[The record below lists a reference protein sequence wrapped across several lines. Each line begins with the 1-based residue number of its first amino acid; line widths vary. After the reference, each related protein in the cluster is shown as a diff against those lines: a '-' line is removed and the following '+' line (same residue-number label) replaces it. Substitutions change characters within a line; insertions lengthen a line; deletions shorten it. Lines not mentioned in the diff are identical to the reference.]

1 MVAVVCSGFLLLRST
16 AQPSAT
22 DSGSVW
28 QRQDIGRVG
37 VAGSSAEVQSA
48 QTLQGAGAD
57 IWGGADAFHFVYQPW
72 EGDIEITA
80 RVLSVEKTDP
90 WAKAGIM
97 IRANLTEA
105 APHATVAETPEKGPV
120 FIRRLQPGG
129 ASKDDAHQA
138 MRMVRKD
145 GQVFFQQRGSAGVEK
160 ATDSLTALPSPRWLK
175 LVREGRVVKAYDS
188 GDGVTWEWLGTET
201 LGLLEIQGDSH
212 EKLDLDRGFQ
222 LLISADGERLGRKLL
237 DHLRPQFLPKPAGTR
252 RARAASRSDCEVSS
266 DFVREKTADEGIERM
281 ASIKNSVMNLL
292 ARQPNLPLPW
302 SDLLRRVLLDETQH
316 PVIRD
321 YALQHAFSHYEEAI
335 QGTAT
340 EPLDGTR
347 QSRLLELFW
356 AALERKRE
364 SLAGTALL
372 GLFHLS
378 EFDASVDRGR
388 LGRQSLAVLEAAET
402 GELARISGFQV
413 CRLLGEQ
420 GALQPSV
427 AHAEKRE
434 SIPLRVSAIAAVGA
448 LGGDT
453 ELPLLRRLLAEAN
466 PSVRVAAKAAVQRIQ
481 FKTNR

>member
-1 MVAVVCSGFLLLRST
+1 MNKTRLISIVLPA
-16 AQPSAT
+16 
-22 DSGSVW
+22 
-28 QRQDIGRVG
+28 II
-37 VAGSSAEVQSA
+37 VAGSVCLWLLNRQPADERRSQRELARFVSEGSRGKPPSPRLPPKEDRPSTA
-48 QTLQGAGAD
+48 GGLHGMGAGAK
-57 IWGGADAFHFVYQPW
+57 GATPQLSGAKNPLVQSICGPSSYQSLR
-72 EGDIEITA
+72 ELAA
-80 RVLSVEKTDP
+80 R
-90 WAKAGIM
+90 
-97 IRANLTEA
+97 
-105 APHATVAETPEKGPV
+105 GP
-120 FIRRLQPGG
+120 L
-129 ASKDDAHQA
+129 
-138 MRMVRKD
+138 
-145 GQVFFQQRGSAGVEK
+145 
-160 ATDSLTALPSPRWLK
+160 
-175 LVREGRVVKAYDS
+175 
-188 GDGVTWEWLGTET
+188 
-201 LGLLEIQGDSH
+201 
-212 EKLDLDRGFQ
+212 
-222 LLISADGERLGRKLL
+222 
-237 DHLRPQFLPKPAGTR
+237 
-252 RARAASRSDCEVSS
+252 SRSDCEALS
-266 DFVREKTADEGIERM
+266 DFLKEKTDDEGIERI

-292 ARQPNLPLPW
+292 ARQPNLPSPW

-321 YALQHAFSHYEEAI
+321 YALQHAFSLYEEAI
-335 QGTAT
+335 QGTALQT
-340 EPLDGTR
+340 LDSTGR
-347 QSRLLELFW
+347 GRLLELFW
-356 AALERKRE
+356 AALERKQE
-364 SLAGTALL
+364 SLAGTALV